1 MKVQSFPFPIGVQL
15 FNRPEYAE
23 KVLTSLRDQN
33 FSVDQSKVFVYID
46 GFKGSIHDAEG
57 RVDNTREVEDLAR
70 SIFPRAIVAR
80 FDHNL
85 GIADLHNHL
94 QEKAYSNGQEW
105 AVFIEEDLILE
116 KGLLRELS
124 DLIGIV
130 DGSEEVVRVACS
142 QILPSLSHLPRGH
155 DGFYPGRGTQA
166 FAERRSFFTSK
177 QKMVCNFI
185 DLIKPKLGSRD
196 QFKDNQAAAVM
207 ATYGHVLPYL
217 QHDSLIESIVFQQKK
232 LHVVTRPTLV
242 TDIGV
247 NGIHNY
253 TTPLV
258 SNVKPHNMN
267 KPLFESRLRSFHN
280 ELPSI
285 RTELNDYMLSILR
298 ELFDS
303 YHLTRSRIA
312 MLKRI
317 LER

>member
-1 MKVQSFPFPIGVQL
+1 MKDQSFPFPIGIQL

-46 GFKGSIHDAEG
+46 GFQGSIYDSEG
-57 RVDNTREVEDLAR
+57 NVDNTREVEDLAR
-70 SIFPRAIVAR
+70 SIFPRAKVVR

-85 GIADLHNHL
+85 GIADLHNRL

-105 AVFIEEDLILE
+105 AVFFEEDLILE
-116 KGLLRELS
+116 KGYLRELS
-124 DLIGIV
+124 DLIEIV

-142 QILPSLSHLPRGH
+142 QILPNLSHLPRGH

-166 FAERRSFFTSK
+166 FAERRIFFTSK
-177 QKMVCNFI
+177 QKMMCNFI

-196 QFKDNQAAAVM
+196 QFKDNQVAAVM

-253 TTPLV
+253 TTPMV
-258 SNVKPHNMN
+258 SKENPDDMN

-280 ELPSI
+280 EIPAI
-285 RTELNDYMLSILR
+285 RRELNDYMLSIFL

-303 YHLTRSRIA
+303 YRISKSRIA
-312 MLKRI
+312 MLKKI